1 MNLSANLGNAP
12 RPPGHAYVM
21 RIIKYVTIFTLI
33 LLAAAFAY
41 GLKGYMDAISD
52 AENLRNRADDLMA
65 KGRSGMGL
73 GERHLKILL
82 AVEDPAFFDH
92 SGVDFSSPGA
102 GLTTITQS
110 VSKRLAFEQFQPGI
124 GKIKQ
129 TGYAIGLEQ
138 RLSKEQILALWLDSV
153 EMGKGP
159 GGWMRGFHAA
169 SFKIYG
175 RDPSQ
180 LQMSEFIRLTAVLI
194 APASFNLIGRDQKLD
209 DRTRRIQRLVVGDCT
224 PAGFRDVWLE
234 GCS

>member
-1 MNLSANLGNAP
+1 
-12 RPPGHAYVM
+12 M
-21 RIIKYVTIFTLI
+21 RIVKYVTIFILI
-33 LLAAAFAY
+33 LLAAAFGY
-41 GLKGYMDAISD
+41 SLKGYMDAASD

-65 KGRSGMGL
+65 KGRSGIGL

-92 SGVDFSSPGA
+92 PGVDFSSPGA

-124 GKIKQ
+124 GKIRQ
-129 TGYAIGLEQ
+129 TGYAIGLEH

-153 EMGKGP
+153 EIGNGP
-159 GGWMRGFHAA
+159 DGWMRGFHAA
-169 SFKIYG
+169 SLKTYG

-194 APASFNLIGRDQKLD
+194 APASFNLIGRDQNLD
-209 DRTRRIQRLVVGDCT
+209 ERTRRIQRLVMGECT
-224 PAGFRDVWLE
+224 PAGFLDVWLE